1 LEENEGE
8 FTDMIANI
16 RKILAADDAVKLAA

>member
-8 FTDMIANI
+8 FTDIIASI